1 MATFKDQ
8 SQRDFRLVSKE
19 ETQRTSLDFNK
30 IKVGN
35 VLLRDDVFL
44 ETDYQRRYHK
54 PRIRREDVER
64 AIDNQDIKALREISN
79 Y

>member
-1 MATFKDQ
+1 MATFRDKDM
-8 SQRDFRLVSKE
+8 RDFRIISQQKTLRS
-19 ETQRTSLDFNK
+19 TDFNK

-44 ETDYQRRYHK
+44 ETDYQKRYRK

>member
-1 MATFKDQ
+1 MATIKDRD
-8 SQRDFRLVSKE
+8 QRDFRLIPGSR
-19 ETQRTSLDFNK
+19 TAQTSLDFNK

-35 VLLRDDVFL
+35 VTLRDDVFYN
-44 ETDYQRRYHK
+44 TDYYKRYRK

-64 AIDNQDIKALREISN
+64 AIDNQDPRALREISN